1 MARPSRT
8 PQDDEDVEEA
18 QAPAN
23 SLQFNETISWKP
35 GKPIPTATLINR
47 LTDLHKELSELEQ
60 EDVDRASLASAAQ
73 DLAHVHLLHHRDEG
87 VKALT
92 ACCLADM
99 LRLHAPDA
107 PYTAN
112 ELTVSQ
118 PAFIHVGDPSLR
130 VMLTLRYHRTS
141 STPLSKFWRAWTA
154 ARKASTTRRR
164 PTCWTLYRP

>member
-18 QAPAN
+18 QAPSN

-35 GKPIPTATLINR
+35 GKPIPLNTLIKR
-47 LTDLHKELSELEQ
+47 LAALHKELSELEQ
-60 EDVDRASLASAAQ
+60 EDVDRASLATAAR

-87 VKALT
+87 VKAL
-92 ACCLADM
+92 ASCCLADM

-112 ELTVSQ
+112 ELRVSQ
-118 PAFIHVGDPSLR
+118 LVFIHVGDASLC
-130 VMLTLRYHRTS
+130 VVLMLRYHRPS
-141 STPLSKFWRAWTA
+141 STPLSRF
-154 ARKASTTRRR
+154 
-164 PTCWTLYRP
+164 